1 MPQPPESYLTP
12 SDIETIRQVVSEE
25 LRSQLDAV
33 SGQLH
38 TVRGEADYLI
48 ENDWGKNHGFWHLA
62 QRLSLIG
69 GIVFGAYTLLL
80 KPVLTPQN
88 IAVIGSNLVR
98 NPSALLSALASFFAV
113 FSFIV
118 QNTRIPRGPSAS
130 QIIHQDSPVAREI
143 RRERFTYIVTTIAI
157 IVAVAYGILTQIQG
171 H

>member
-12 SDIETIRQVVSEE
+12 SDIETIRQVVNDE

-62 QRLSLIG
+62 QRLSLIL
-69 GIVFGAYTLLL
+69 GIVFGAYTFLL

-88 IAVIGSNLVR
+88 IAAIGSNLVR
-98 NPSALLSALASFFAV
+98 NPSALLSALASLVAV
-113 FSFIV
+113 ISFLV
-118 QNTRIPRGPSAS
+118 QTVRIPRGPSAS
-130 QIIHQDSPVAREI
+130 QIIHQEEDRNSPVSREI
-143 RRERFTYIVTTIAI
+143 RRERITFILGIIIGIIGLALVYITR
-157 IVAVAYGILTQIQG
+157 
-171 H
+171 